1 MKFFKLKLFFIFL
14 SSIYLN
20 AYDINDKVIYQKDF
34 ENKTIYLPI
43 NNYRTL
49 VFEDRIKNIQLTNSE
64 NIVAEFIDNKEKPLQ
79 VLKILG
85 KNIGSE
91 SAVVILEND
100 KLIQI
105 NFSIMK
111 NLDNIITIVKTTYP
125 NLIVEQANDTI
136 ILKGYVKNYKERDL
150 VLEIFRKAGVDLE
163 NNLVNMIETSTP
175 STMIKIKLYAVEINN
190 DNGIDLKN
198 NWTLSSRNYMRVTG
212 DSGERNYASSS
223 YGRPYIERDVY
234 YDDTISP
241 TDPAYDSNLTGTVVR
256 KDIVYLVDNLKDYQ
270 NVNNQMNAGLDD
282 AIQNIISSAVTLT
295 GGLTGVANY
304 LGKNFNAGLMLNYL
318 STEGVANILDET
330 TLLTLENK
338 NATFHAG
345 GTIMIKTQSTSAEGL
360 PTSTIEPIDYGL
372 QLDFKAKNIM
382 KDEYI
387 DLEIDTKSTQIDW
400 TNQVDGIPSFLEK
413 KIKTNVLAQ
422 NGHTIVIGGLINNQN
437 SNDISK
443 IPLLGDIP
451 VLGFLF
457 TSKSFKEGKSELVFF
472 VTPEIVNPAE
482 NNQTEFLKKS
492 KKRVLD
498 TSRYKDSI
506 FFDNKEEENKE
517 NTKKEENNNNKA
529 IEPKMETKKQLTHKE
544 IVDQLY
550 GR

>member
-1 MKFFKLKLFFIFL
+1 MRFFKLKLIFL
-14 SSIYLN
+14 FLSFITLN

-34 ENKTIYLPI
+34 ENKTIYLPL

-49 VFEDRIKNIQLTNSE
+49 IFEDRIKSIQLTNSE
-64 NIVAEFIDNKEKPLQ
+64 NITAEFVDNKIRPLQ
-79 VLKILG
+79 MLKILG

-111 NLDNIITIVKTTYP
+111 NLDNIITIVKNTYP
-125 NLIVEQANDTI
+125 NLIVEQANDTLV
-136 ILKGYVKNYKERDL
+136 LKGYVKDYKEKDL
-150 VLEIFRKAGVDLE
+150 VIEIFKKAGVDIE
-163 NNLVNMIETSTP
+163 KNLVNMIETSSP
-175 STMIKIKLYAVEINN
+175 SKMIKIKMYAVEINN

-198 NWTLSSRNYMRVTG
+198 NWTLSSKNYMKVNG
-212 DSGERNYASSS
+212 DNGYVNYPSSS

-234 YDDTISP
+234 YDDVVSMS
-241 TDPAYDSNLTGTVVR
+241 DPNYNPDLTGTIIR
-256 KDIVYLVDNLKDYQ
+256 KEIEFLVDNQKNYQ
-270 NVNNQMNAGLDD
+270 NVNNQRNEGLDD
-282 AIQNIISSAVTLT
+282 ALQNIISSAVTLT

-318 STEGVANILDET
+318 STEGVANVLDET

-345 GTIMIKTQSTSAEGL
+345 GTIMIKTQTTSAEGL
-360 PTSTIEPIDYGL
+360 PNSTIEPIDYGL

-382 KDEYI
+382 KNEYI

-422 NGHTIVIGGLINNQN
+422 NGHTIVIGGLVNNEN

-451 VLGFLF
+451 ILGFLF
-457 TSKSFKEGKSELVFF
+457 KSKSFKEGKSELVFF
-472 VTPEIVNPAE
+472 VTPEIVSPE
-482 NNQTEFLKKS
+482 NNNQEELLKKTS
-492 KKRVLD
+492 KKILD
-498 TSRYKDSI
+498 TSRYKKSLL
-506 FFDNKEEENKE
+506 FDNDEDKKSEKK
-517 NTKKEENNNNKA
+517 KKEKVL
-529 IEPKMETKKQLTHKE
+529 PETTPNTDTSTTKPLNHKE
-544 IVDQLY
+544 IVDKIY